1 MSNKKSRDSGLF
13 LLSVGLGPIFIAC
26 CTQNIILLLAFEDLA
41 LRLQRFCVD
50 CSYLLRLL
58 VEQSQKSKFRKK

>member
-1 MSNKKSRDSGLF
+1 MRNKKSRDSELF

-26 CTQNIILLLAFEDLA
+26 CTQNILLLAFEDLA
-41 LRLQRFCVD
+41 VRLQRFCVD